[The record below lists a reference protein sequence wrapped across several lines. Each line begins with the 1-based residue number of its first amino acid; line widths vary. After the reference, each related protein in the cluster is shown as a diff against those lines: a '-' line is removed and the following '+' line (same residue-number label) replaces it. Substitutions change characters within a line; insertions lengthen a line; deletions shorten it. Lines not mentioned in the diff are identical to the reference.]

1 MSIGYLA
8 DAASTFCQL
17 WIISFSAAIRNEN
30 SKGKINA
37 IESLKILFIYSIL
50 DAYIYMSFDYE
61 RYIMRV
67 NFSRKAILIYHFR
80 PLDLP

>member
-17 WIISFSAAIRNEN
+17 WIISFLAAIRSEN
-30 SKGKINA
+30 SK
-37 IESLKILFIYSIL
+37 ESLKIVFIDSIL
-50 DAYIYMSFDYE
+50 DAHIYMSFDCE

-67 NFSRKAILIYHFR
+67 NFSRKAILTYHFR